1 MKVFDSCVVFLAGNK
16 DGPWFE
22 KTPSVGF
29 QKGEKHLGSTRDDTK
44 VNVRSRQRRLTPLH
58 VAAAQGSVDLVEHL
72 LAANADVLCQTEDH
86 QIALH
91 YAAANGHAEVV
102 QVLVHQDSS
111 QLTLR
116 NIFGQRPMEA
126 AANASTAFIFRAF
139 ESTESLRKATV
150 STASTTLGSRRSS
163 VCSDASTATGSS
175 DVMEM
180 KLEVSQAG
188 KVGPVETWKN
198 RTFWAQQH
206 WSRYN

>member
-1 MKVFDSCVVFLAGNK
+1 M
-16 DGPWFE
+16 
-22 KTPSVGF
+22 
-29 QKGEKHLGSTRDDTK
+29 
-44 VNVRSRQRRLTPLH
+44 NVRSRQRRLTPLH

-72 LAANADVLCQTEDH
+72 LAANADVLCQTDDH

-139 ESTESLRKATV
+139 ESTASLRKATV

-180 KLEVSQAG
+180 KLEETSQAG
-188 KVGPVETWKN
+188 QVSPVGGKN
-198 RTFWAQQH
+198 RKFLGPAMLEQI
-206 WSRYN
+206 